1 MFVLWKLII
10 PMVDEDSLDESKL
23 WEELLGRQFFLWL
36 LKHYNC
42 DAHHRPCP
50 SSARA
55 AVTETLLL
63 KC

>member
-1 MFVLWKLII
+1 
-10 PMVDEDSLDESKL
+10 MVDEDSLDESKL

-55 AVTETLLL
+55 AVTET
-63 KC
+63 